1 MNAVSEQLNSQ
12 RPLGAHWNAF
22 PGISAYGVLRRSW
35 RINQL
40 HRSEVRATLGVGV
53 ARDEDLFLKSL
64 HSQRL
69 KDRLAEVYPDVDRGD
84 WDLTTWWPF
93 AGPFPKIAYVAWLRE
108 CPSCAR
114 TCYHSLLF
122 QMPGITH
129 CPWHGDAL
137 TWKCPRC
144 DRRLQA
150 GLTQN
155 LPPGRC
161 TCGHDLVEE
170 VATVL
175 GDPHVRASST
185 IIDRYKSW
193 AQGYRNA
200 HWLVPPESMDSEADS
215 ALAALVG
222 RDLER
227 LFPSQRRSGQ
237 TGVVLDAVFAS
248 PWNERA
254 PLHEKSGLERYKPTT
269 AFLPAAWNPPMR
281 KITEAVNEMLS
292 PKAREELMRASSPMR
307 TVVGQWPTNPL
318 GSLLILQTEC
328 LDRVVQRCLTRLAS
342 TLRRMP
348 PGARRFPDAAGLGE
362 RVEATLPLSA
372 VLVERVLQRV
382 LLRGY
387 ADGVRIALGRH
398 MPGIYDRGRPRPVRR
413 FPWVELNLEAGEAKI
428 AWSRQPGAV

>member
-1 MNAVSEQLNSQ
+1 
-12 RPLGAHWNAF
+12 
-22 PGISAYGVLRRSW
+22 
-35 RINQL
+35 
-40 HRSEVRATLGVGV
+40 
-53 ARDEDLFLKSL
+53 
-64 HSQRL
+64 
-69 KDRLAEVYPDVDRGD
+69 
-84 WDLTTWWPF
+84 
-93 AGPFPKIAYVAWLRE
+93 
-108 CPSCAR
+108 
-114 TCYHSLLF
+114 
-122 QMPGITH
+122 
-129 CPWHGDAL
+129 
-137 TWKCPRC
+137 
-144 DRRLQA
+144 
-150 GLTQN
+150 
-155 LPPGRC
+155 
-161 TCGHDLVEE
+161 
-170 VATVL
+170 
-175 GDPHVRASST
+175 
-185 IIDRYKSW
+185 
-193 AQGYRNA
+193 
-200 HWLVPPESMDSEADS
+200 
-215 ALAALVG
+215 
-222 RDLER
+222 
-227 LFPSQRRSGQ
+227 
-237 TGVVLDAVFAS
+237 
-248 PWNERA
+248 
-254 PLHEKSGLERYKPTT
+254 
-269 AFLPAAWNPPMR
+269 MR